1 MKIYIFVPTCKETGH
16 LLGLA
21 VVCDSLACSAHFG
34 QQGAERQQLPAVVPE
49 LVVDA
54 QEARISREVAEV
66 HRQLL
71 LRAVH
76 LAQVQERRQGVD
88 LLSLVRHRAK
98 IVFRI
103 SSSTHGRRSEDR
115 DAAVWA
121 TWQTGV
127 AGGDLC
133 RRAQMTTVI
142 VDCSVTV
149 YTYACR
155 SNYTIK
161 PPTGTQSVTIPEL
174 GSRARS
180 ARSSR
185 HS

>member
-1 MKIYIFVPTCKETGH
+1 MCVCVCCMKIYIFVPTCKETGH

-21 VVCDSLACSAHFG
+21 VVCDSLACSTHFG

-88 LLSLVRHRAK
+88 LLPLVSHAAK
-98 IVFRI
+98 IECRI
-103 SSSTHGRRSEDR
+103 SGSTYGRRSEDR
-115 DAAVWA
+115 DAAVRA
-121 TWQTGV
+121 SWQTGV
-127 AGGDLC
+127 AAGDLC
-133 RRAQMTTVI
+133 RRAQMTMVI
-142 VDCSVTV
+142 V
-149 YTYACR
+149 
-155 SNYTIK
+155 N
-161 PPTGTQSVTIPEL
+161 
-174 GSRARS
+174 
-180 ARSSR
+180 
-185 HS
+185 HSFAV